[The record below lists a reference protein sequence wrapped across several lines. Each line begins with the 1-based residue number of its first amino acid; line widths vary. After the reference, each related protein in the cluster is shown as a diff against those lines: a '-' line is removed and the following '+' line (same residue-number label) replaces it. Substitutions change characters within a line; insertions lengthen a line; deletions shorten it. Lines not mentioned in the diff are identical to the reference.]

1 MGPVFPER
9 QKRKNKTGPA
19 AGACAGREPAG
30 RIHVSV
36 RSDRQEAETEHFG
49 NGGTR
54 MKKEEFMISSRDG
67 KETPVHCVKWIPDGV
82 AAGQSQPATILQ
94 IIHGMAEYVE
104 RYEPFARWLT
114 ERNIL
119 VCGEDHLGHGK
130 TAQKPEELGFF
141 CEQDPATVVVRDVH
155 RLKKTVQDQY
165 PGVPYFILGH
175 SMGSFIARNYLFR
188 YGSGIDGAIIMGTGM
203 TPKKVLDVSGSLAA
217 FQEKIYGSHHI
228 ARTID
233 HLAFSSYNKRIPA
246 AETPFDWLSVNRENV
261 SRYIADPLCGYTF
274 TLNGFETMFELIQRL
289 YVRENLDRMPK
300 DLPVLFISGS
310 EDPVGGYGE
319 QVKSVADSFTREEGM
334 TDVMVKLVDG
344 CRHEILNEDNRL
356 ETYEYLLDWMKQ
368 HASRASQ

>member
-54 MKKEEFMISSRDG
+54 MKKEEFTISSRDG

-165 PGVPYFILGH
+165 PGVPSSPAIT
-175 SMGSFIARNYLFR
+175 S
-188 YGSGIDGAIIMGTGM
+188 SGM
-203 TPKKVLDVSGSLAA
+203 AA
-217 FQEKIYGSHHI
+217 AS
-228 ARTID
+228 TVP
-233 HLAFSSYNKRIPA
+233 SSWA
-246 AETPFDWLSVNRENV
+246 QA
-261 SRYIADPLCGYTF
+261 
-274 TLNGFETMFELIQRL
+274 
-289 YVRENLDRMPK
+289 
-300 DLPVLFISGS
+300 
-310 EDPVGGYGE
+310 
-319 QVKSVADSFTREEGM
+319 
-334 TDVMVKLVDG
+334 
-344 CRHEILNEDNRL
+344 
-356 ETYEYLLDWMKQ
+356 
-368 HASRASQ
+368 